1 MNCPSSHSSTRIHDA
16 ILFYHPLVLQPHV
29 LFHLQ
34 SFPLFTNILGLLYSK
49 NKTKQNI
56 QTNKNLP
63 LTPTT
68 LSTSHP
74 FFSFLFSRQISCPFS
89 WVPSPY
95 LPVFAPSKWLPPKS
109 ISTLLPSQLFSIFL
123 NLSLQHW
130 EPLATCCQHPACLA
144 LPCPGVFPVLLTITS
159 LPPSVALSVSRF
171 SLRYSP
177 EFYICLSPLPPISF
191 LALWVPSGFTSHHF
205 NFPLH
210 ANYFSNLY
218 LCPTF
223 PPGYLNSSSPLN
235 PCNGNKAQ
243 WKRPWIYASKRC
255 GSQFWLSHLPAL
267 KLGRALWATVSS
279 SINWRS

>member
-1 MNCPSSHSSTRIHDA
+1 MSFLLGSFSLPARLCTIKVTPSQEHQHPPSFST
-16 ILFYHPLVLQPHV
+16 LF
-29 LFHLQ
+29 
-34 SFPLFTNILGLLYSK
+34 
-49 NKTKQNI
+49 
-56 QTNKNLP
+56 NLP
-63 LTPTT
+63 QP
-68 LSTSHP
+68 LSAALRAIGHLLS
-74 FFSFLFSRQISCPFS
+74 
-89 WVPSPY
+89 
-95 LPVFAPSKWLPPKS
+95 APS
-109 ISTLLPSQLFSIFL
+109 LLGT
-123 NLSLQHW
+123 
-130 EPLATCCQHPACLA
+130 A
-144 LPCPGVFPVLLTITS
+144 CPGVFPVLLTITS